1 MAAQLHLA
9 ASLPALPHAADAH
22 YHHLTDDII
31 VGGKMPHQDGGML
44 VPTAPGLGVTLDP
57 DRVAKYR
64 ELARQLQT
72 AQQTSMVGDPRA
84 EQHLPVL
91 PKW

>member
-1 MAAQLHLA
+1 
-9 ASLPALPHAADAH
+9 
-22 YHHLTDDII
+22 
-31 VGGKMPHQDGGML
+31 
-44 VPTAPGLGVTLDP
+44 LGVQLDP
-57 DRVAKYR
+57 DRMAKYR